1 MLQGGLMFLMLILIG
16 IIAFV
21 ICLLCVNPSL
31 HKRLGQ
37 GIRRLKNPDLAVEDE
52 PLFEAYASAEGNLD
66 AEVTGE
72 QNLDPN
78 TNPGTE
84 QDGEQDLDPGTE
96 QDGEQD
102 LDPGTVR
109 GASSDSTGNLPGIEN
124 GLENT
129 YEPGFYVN
137 PDAVIRDGYYIRV
150 NRQANTVTVYTYDEA
165 GEPTVPVR
173 AMVCSVGEC
182 WSTPTGIYHMSTKY
196 RWRELL
202 GHVYGQYAIRIY
214 KGIMFHSVPYR
225 RTRPNTLVA
234 GEYNKLGENASHGCI
249 RLCVRDVKWIYD
261 TIPSKTTVEIYDSED
276 PGPLGK
282 PEIIPVP
289 EEDERAGW
297 DPTDTDPENPFFT
310 GVEESNQEACV
321 EMDRRQS
328 KRRTADQAEDG
339 GRRMTDRELMEEA
352 VKARE
357 YSYAPYSNCHVGAAL
372 LSKDGRV
379 FRGCNIE
386 NAAFGPT
393 NCAERTAI
401 FKAIS
406 EGVRDFEKIAVVGGR
421 GEQIS
426 GHYPPCGVCRQ
437 VLREFCPDTEHFVVL
452 LGTPEEIKSFTLE
465 ELLPESFGPDD
476 VTSI

>member
-1 MLQGGLMFLMLILIG
+1 MTKIRNLNKEKETGRGPLSCMLQGGLMFLMLILIG
-16 IIAFV
+16 IIAFG

-66 AEVTGE
+66 AEVT
-72 QNLDPN
+72 
-78 TNPGTE
+78 
-84 QDGEQDLDPGTE
+84 
-96 QDGEQD
+96 GEQD

-173 AMVCSVGEC
+173 AMVCSVGES

-249 RLCVRDVKWIYD
+249 RLCVRDAKWIYD

-297 DPTDTDPENPFFT
+297 DPTDTDPENPFLT

-321 EMDRRQS
+321 EMD
-328 KRRTADQAEDG
+328 
-339 GRRMTDRELMEEA
+339 
-352 VKARE
+352 
-357 YSYAPYSNCHVGAAL
+357 
-372 LSKDGRV
+372 
-379 FRGCNIE
+379 
-386 NAAFGPT
+386 
-393 NCAERTAI
+393 
-401 FKAIS
+401 
-406 EGVRDFEKIAVVGGR
+406 
-421 GEQIS
+421 
-426 GHYPPCGVCRQ
+426 
-437 VLREFCPDTEHFVVL
+437 
-452 LGTPEEIKSFTLE
+452 
-465 ELLPESFGPDD
+465 
-476 VTSI
+476 